1 MAFLLDTHV
10 VLWYASK
17 NPSLS
22 PKAKAIVDAKSDLF
36 FSVASLWEIV
46 IKVNIG
52 KLQLDYSFEGL
63 LERIAVM
70 QAEII
75 PIKIDSL
82 KEYLNLPLN
91 KDHRDP
97 FDRILVAQAIDY
109 SLDVVSG
116 DEKFDFYPVRRVWA

>member
-17 NPSLS
+17 SPSLS

-52 KLQLDYSFEGL
+52 KLQLDYSFESL
-63 LERIAVM
+63 LARVAVM

-75 PIKIDSL
+75 PIEIESL
-82 KEYLNLPLN
+82 EAYLDLPLDKKN
-91 KDHRDP
+91 ETRSTG
-97 FDRILVAQAIDY
+97 FW
-109 SLDVVSG
+109 SL
-116 DEKFDFYPVRRVWA
+116 RQ